1 MVNTYHMAHRT
12 TLLLDDETRTAAREL
27 AARMQVSVSEAIRRA
42 ILESHGRARG
52 VSAEDRQKRLT
63 ALKELAKSFQ
73 GYDPREELRALAEDD
88 GF

>member
-1 MVNTYHMAHRT
+1 MAYTYHMAHRT

-42 ILESHGRARG
+42 ILESHGRGRG
-52 VSAEDRQKRLT
+52 VSTEDRQKRLA
-63 ALKELAKSFQ
+63 ALAELAESFQ